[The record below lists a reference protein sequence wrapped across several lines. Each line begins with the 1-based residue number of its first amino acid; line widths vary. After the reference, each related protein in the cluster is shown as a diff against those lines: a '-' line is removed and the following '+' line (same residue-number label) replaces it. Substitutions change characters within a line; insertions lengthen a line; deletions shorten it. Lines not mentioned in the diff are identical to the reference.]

1 MRRYPLEEINITY
14 TKQQQDLM
22 RQFTDDLFDFLSDD
36 KNGRLDWTELK
47 AYMYMANVQYSNPTL
62 FKKIND

>member
-1 MRRYPLEEINITY
+1 
-14 TKQQQDLM
+14 M